1 METYFQLQQHHRL
14 QGRLSEGNRDPTWFS
29 FQIGIFFIQE
39 PLVSLLILILS
50 YSCLSSHNNLLYSGV
65 GRRPGVDPLDGG
77 ERLLGGLRPLETG
90 DGLSRG
96 GKVTFIF
103 RQKMSHSVW
112 RDTWIAG
119 YIDQVTNTFKSWRW
133 GWSRIETWK
142 CFGFPE
148 NSSWTL
154 TESVWQILNLEK
166 NDFFHQ

>member
-1 METYFQLQQHHRL
+1 M
-14 QGRLSEGNRDPTWFS
+14 
-29 FQIGIFFIQE
+29 
-39 PLVSLLILILS
+39 SL
-50 YSCLSSHNNLLYSGV
+50 YSCLLSLYNLLYSGV

-119 YIDQVTNTFKSWRW
+119 YIDQVTNTLNHGDEDDLELR
-133 GWSRIETWK
+133 
-142 CFGFPE
+142 PE
-148 NSSWTL
+148 I
-154 TESVWQILNLEK
+154 ILCSLK
-166 NDFFHQ
+166 IPVGH

>member
-1 METYFQLQQHHRL
+1 MDTYFQLQQHHRL

-50 YSCLSSHNNLLYSGV
+50 YSCLSTHNNLLYSGV

-119 YIDQVTNTFKSWRW
+119 YIDQVTNTLNHGDEDDLELR
-133 GWSRIETWK
+133 
-142 CFGFPE
+142 PE
-148 NSSWTL
+148 NVLGSL
-154 TESVWQILNLEK
+154 KIPVGHWQNLS
-166 NDFFHQ
+166 DRS

>member
-1 METYFQLQQHHRL
+1 MDIGWWMMDAYFQLQQHHRL
-14 QGRLSEGNRDPTWFS
+14 QGRLSEGNRDRTWFS

-50 YSCLSSHNNLLYSGV
+50 YSCLSTHNNLLHSGV

-119 YIDQVTNTFKSWRW
+119 YIDQVNILLYLKLYFAVLK
-133 GWSRIETWK
+133 I
-142 CFGFPE
+142 
-148 NSSWTL
+148 SSFQWYMEQVNL
-154 TESVWQILNLEK
+154 GNFVLNVVLG
-166 NDFFHQ
+166 